1 MLQRSHCAAGEDGP
15 GERARAGSESDGARG
30 LRERGA
36 DKRGPVGRGGA
47 LAWLLGDVGRPLRA
61 CWAGAGQGGDGPRA
75 GFDWA
80 GETGLLRG
88 REGPFGEGG

>member
-1 MLQRSHCAAGEDGP
+1 MGGEVGSRGSAGATYRAAAVNLGVRAGMGGRRDRAGDRGRALREEEDGP

-47 LAWLLGDVGRPLRA
+47 LAWLLGDAGR
-61 CWAGAGQGGDGPRA
+61 
-75 GFDWA
+75 
-80 GETGLLRG
+80 LL
-88 REGPFGEGG
+88 